1 MPDDERDPWDVPSDP
16 PALPAPGDAEPA
28 PEDLHAITRDKEEFL
43 APAPQEPP
51 QEVRPRRSGR
61 GREDLRS
68 KVTYLPDTHRLLPQS
83 PDAERG
89 VLSSF
94 LLMPLEVGGMCAEKY
109 ITAEHFFIPSHRDI
123 FTTLMGLWDR
133 NETIDFITLTQVL
146 RDRSMLDQCGGA
158 AFVTE
163 LFTFLPTAANAA
175 YYMEILE
182 EKYTLREIIKRCT
195 EYAARGYDA
204 QDEVPRLLNDAEEG
218 ILAIREGG
226 RSSKTIR
233 GPKDGVVQA
242 IAKIE
247 ELYSSRGIITG
258 LATGFADIDKETD
271 GLHEGE
277 MIVIAA
283 RPSMGKTALAMNMA
297 DYLAV
302 DLKKP
307 VLVFSLEMSYGQLM
321 QRALCSRARVNLRRV
336 REGFLSERDFPALQR
351 AASEISE
358 SKLFIDDTAG
368 LNIQELRAK
377 ARRFKR
383 SHGIEAI
390 FIDYLQLLHGVSKR
404 AQENRQ
410 QEVSEVSSGLKEL
423 AKELNIPVVVL
434 AQLSRKADDRERP
447 VLSDLRESGA
457 IEQDADLVGFLIREE
472 YYATTDEE
480 RHESAGKATFYIA
493 KQRNGDIGPIPLTFL
508 KEFTRF
514 ETRARERDSE
524 DAEQQSTFF
533 PPT

>member
-1 MPDDERDPWDVPSDP
+1 MSDEPDPWEVPSDP
-16 PALPAPGDAEPA
+16 PALPAPGDTEPA

-43 APAPQEPP
+43 APAPA
-51 QEVRPRRSGR
+51 QEVRPRRAGR
-61 GREDLRS
+61 DREDLQR
-68 KVTYLPDTHRLLPQS
+68 KVTYLPDVHRLLPQS

-94 LLMPLEVGGMCAEKY
+94 LLLPREVGGMCAEKY
-109 ITAEHFFIPSHRDI
+109 IEGEHFFIPAHRLI
-123 FTTLMGLWDR
+123 YERMMQLWDA
-133 NETIDFITLTQVL
+133 NKEIDLITLTQDF
-146 RDRSMLDQCGGA
+146 RDRQMLDQCGGA
-158 AFVTE
+158 AFITE
-163 LFTFLPTAANAA
+163 LYTFLPTAANCA
-175 YYMEILE
+175 YYIEILE
-182 EKYTLREIIKRCT
+182 EKFVLREIIKRCT
-195 EYAARGYDA
+195 EYAARGYDS
-204 QDEVPRLLNDAEEG
+204 QDEVPQLLNDAEEG

-226 RSSKTIR
+226 RTSKTIR
-233 GPKDGVVQA
+233 GPKDGVVEA
-242 IAKIE
+242 VAKIE
-247 ELYSSRGIITG
+247 ELYSSRGTITG

-271 GLHEGE
+271 GLHGGE

-351 AASEISE
+351 AASEIAE

-383 SHGIEAI
+383 SHGIQAI
-390 FIDYLQLLHGVSKR
+390 FIDYLQLLHGTSKR

-423 AKELNIPVVVL
+423 AKELDIPIVVL

-493 KQRNGDIGPIPLTFL
+493 KQRNGDIGPIQLTFL

-514 ETRARERDSE
+514 ETRARDYDGGEPEPETGRLF
-524 DAEQQSTFF
+524 T
-533 PPT
+533 